1 MVDDRATRVGIR
13 RGQRAGVGAGLD
25 ERHRARA
32 VLDDGVDRRRAA
44 TLGIE
49 EQFRTAGGHEALVDH
64 RADIESRASVIQ
76 ETARGQGQRGTHA
89 ERDAGDDDVARL
101 QAVDRRVRRDARRRR
116 RITDVDVIRRDIR
129 RGQRSRRI
137 RGRAGRA
144 HRGDAEPGDI
154 GRPVAGTDGGPAAED
169 AVGEAAARRR
179 GGGAPDRGELDAGAA
194 AGLAGRRGGEV
205 DRGIGRTGQP
215 AGDEVGGIDAGAA
228 EDRVDEGS
236 AFGQGHRT
244 DRLGG
249 RGLCASTE
257 LDDASAESNRSGI
270 VDAVVRVGGAAGVLE
285 V

>member
-1 MVDDRATRVGIR
+1 MVDDRATRVGVG
-13 RGQRAGVGAGLD
+13 RGQRAGVAARLD
-25 ERHRARA
+25 ERECTRA

-129 RGQRSRRI
+129 RSQRSRRI

-154 GRPVAGTDGGPAAED
+154 GRPVAGTDGGPAANE
-169 AVGEAAARRR
+169 AIREAATRRR
-179 GGGAPDRGELDAGAA
+179 GGSAADGGKLDAGAA
-194 AGLAGRRGGEV
+194 AGLAGRGRGEI
-205 DRGIGRTGQP
+205 DRGVGRAGQARERKVGRVDTGSAQ
-215 AGDEVGGIDAGAA
+215 
-228 EDRVDEGS
+228 DRVNEGG
-236 AFGQGHRT
+236 AFGKGHRT
-244 DRLGG
+244 H
-249 RGLCASTE
+249 GLSCRSLRAATE

-270 VDAVVRVGGAAGVLE
+270 VDAVVRVGGATGVLE